1 MKFGWRCAG
10 IGFVLAIFW
19 NGCGGG
25 GSKSPVT
32 PNPPSPDACTGQLIT
47 GVLHDSL
54 TGKPVAQ
61 GLAVLE
67 TGTQLTPTVA
77 LYNFTPAKQASA
89 DATGAFKLCIPSV
102 ISPSALVITALDASG
117 NTYPPFVSSISGAK
131 DLGTV
136 PMGGC
141 AVTCGLAGEQQTTAP
156 ATIGGNVMS
165 TPGAVSG
172 TIYGFIATLAL
183 DGSVTA
189 KGDKILW
196 ALAVPDM
203 SAGHT
208 SAFST
213 LANGCTGVSAACA
226 AYSIDLP
233 SQSPMQLVNG
243 GYLHPAAAPTYMFFA
258 ALNQGSVCTLNYGV
272 SFFTSTGEALQ
283 ATPGA
288 KLTATDIAFS
298 GCT

>member
-10 IGFVLAIFW
+10 IGFVLAVFW

-25 GSKSPVT
+25 GSKP
-32 PNPPSPDACTGQLIT
+32 PINPPSPDTCSGQLIT

-61 GLAVLE
+61 GLAALE
-67 TGTQLTPTVA
+67 AGTQLSPTVA
-77 LYNFTPAKQASA
+77 LYNFIPTKQAST
-89 DATGAFKLCIPSV
+89 DATGTFKLCVPSV
-102 ISPSALVITALDASG
+102 ASPSALVITALDASG
-117 NTYPPFVSSISGAK
+117 STYPPFISPISGAK

-141 AVTCGLAGEQQTTAP
+141 AGTCGLVGEQQTTAP
-156 ATIGGNVMS
+156 ATIGGNITS
-165 TPGAVSG
+165 APGAVTG
-172 TIYGFIATLAL
+172 TIYGFIPTFAL
-183 DGSVTA
+183 DGSKTA
-189 KGDKILW
+189 SGDRIIWL
-196 ALAVPDM
+196 LAAPDM

-213 LANGCTGVSAACA
+213 AVNGCTGVSGPCTT
-226 AYSIDLP
+226 YSIDLP

-243 GYLHPAAAPTYMFFA
+243 GYLRPAAAPTYMIFA
-258 ALNQGSVCTLNYGV
+258 TLNQGSVCTLNYGA
-272 SFFTSTGEALQ
+272 SFFTLTGGALQ

-288 KLTATDIAFS
+288 KLAAADVAFS
-298 GCT
+298 GCQ